1 MLILTR
7 KLGETIRIGD
17 EITINV
23 VDIKGKHVRLGI
35 EAPPEVIVHREEIY
49 RHIQEQNV
57 LAVQTGSDG
66 DIALDDLW
74 RRVAKKKEQ
83 AE

>member
-23 VDIKGKHVRLGI
+23 VDIKGKQVRLGI

-49 RHIQEQNV
+49 RHIQEQNM
-57 LAVQTGSDG
+57 LAVQAGGTGDSV
-66 DIALDDLW
+66 LDDLW
-74 RRVAKKKEQ
+74 RRVVKKEE

>member
-35 EAPPEVIVHREEIY
+35 EAPADVIVHREEIY

-57 LAVQTGSDG
+57 LAVQAGSDG